1 MSPLCDLDLEDS
13 NNNKTISAW
22 FWIMLLHHYTKLGN
36 KMYCD
41 SENIIWTVTD
51 ILNLRCDLEHSNPN
65 FSQDTPTYDAV
76 LSNQVWLQTDQQLRR
91 YNRNSHIWLYKLSLW
106 PWHWTQWTNF
116 SAWHSGLWHCITIS
130 GLATKCFVVLL
141 TQWYCSV
148 FTYSYVTFV
157 NLGLPLSL
165 TCVWGKRAKSNQYWL
180 ISNTQK
186 VQKKTFLIRQY
197 KTMCIF
203 SVNHLFQFM
212 NE

>member
-1 MSPLCDLDLEDS
+1 MFRGSED
-13 NNNKTISAW
+13 I
-22 FWIMLLHHYTKLGN
+22 
-36 KMYCD
+36 
-41 SENIIWTVTD
+41 V
-51 ILNLRCDLEHSNPN
+51 R
-65 FSQDTPTYDAV
+65 
-76 LSNQVWLQTDQQLRR
+76 
-91 YNRNSHIWLYKLSLW
+91 RNSHEHFEPSMWPWPWTQQSHLFHMTLRLMMLYYQTKFGCKRTSSLEATEIVTFWLYKLSLW